1 MRQLLLVM
9 LVLAG
14 SCGRSAKPPPAERT
28 STGSADGSD
37 SASGSGSAGSAADP
51 WKSESQPKPP
61 DTEEARQ
68 KRAEAALGRVATIKP
83 IIEKLRGLTFK
94 QDVPTRYQQTAEFQ
108 AYVRRE
114 IAKEL
119 PPERSTNL
127 SAALAHLGFLTK
139 PLDLATTLEHAM
151 TSQAGAYYD
160 PVAKA
165 FFLVIVPTSE
175 MMLDTI
181 SAHEL
186 VHALQ
191 DQHFDLGRYLPSD
204 HGLDED
210 AATARR
216 FVVEG
221 EATFVM
227 LLYGLHSVIGDK
239 ITPAMVT
246 RMRAQ
251 IGQMANLEPD
261 ALKEQ
266 IKAQAAMLGDLGPE
280 IRKSIEA
287 MDQIPATILV
297 PLVDSYMKGAM
308 VALTAYEHGGWP
320 AVNDLYRL
328 PPSSTEQVL
337 HPSTKLFPVHEVPRK
352 VTLAKPT
359 DPELASNVLGE
370 LQWRIYFQQ
379 WKAKNPVDSAA
390 GWGGDRYSVTR
401 GKDGQLVGRIAMTW
415 DTQEQAT
422 NFVAAYVAT
431 LAVRFPGADI
441 SKPADGV
448 ARPDGTRIF
457 VRQADRRIYIV
468 DGARDAAAID
478 ALVRTTK
485 F

>member
-14 SCGRSAKPPPAERT
+14 SCGRSAKPPPADRT
-28 STGSADGSD
+28 GTGSADGSD
-37 SASGSGSAGSAADP
+37 SASGAGSAAGDP
-51 WKSESQPKPP
+51 WKAGDKPRP
-61 DTEEARQ
+61 ADTEEARQ

-94 QDVPTRYQQTAEFQ
+94 QDVPTKYQSTSEFQ
-108 AYVRRE
+108 AFVRRE
-114 IAKEL
+114 IGKEL
-119 PPERSTNL
+119 PPERATNL
-127 SAALAHLGFLTK
+127 SAALAHLGFLTR
-139 PLDLATTLEHAM
+139 PMDLATTLEHAL

-165 FFLVIVPTSE
+165 FFLVIVPPSE

-191 DQHFDLGRYLPSD
+191 DQHFDLSRYLPADQS
-204 HGLDED
+204 LDED

-227 LLYGLHSVIGDK
+227 MLYALHSVIGDK

-261 ALKEQ
+261 ALKAQ

-280 IRKSIEA
+280 IRKSIDA
-287 MDQIPATILV
+287 MDEIPATILV

-308 VALTAYEHGGWP
+308 VVLTAYEHGGWA
-320 AVNDLYRL
+320 AVDDLYRL
-328 PPSSTEQVL
+328 PPISTEQVL
-337 HPSTKLFPVHEVPRK
+337 HPETKLFPVHEVPRK

-359 DPELASNVLGE
+359 DPELAGNVLGE

-379 WKAKNPVDSAA
+379 WKAKNPVESAA

-415 DTQEQAT
+415 DTFEQAT
-422 NFVAAYVAT
+422 NFVAAYLAT

-441 SKPADGV
+441 SKPADGI

-457 VRQADRRIYIV
+457 VRHTDRRVFIV
-468 DGARDAAAID
+468 DGARDVAAIE